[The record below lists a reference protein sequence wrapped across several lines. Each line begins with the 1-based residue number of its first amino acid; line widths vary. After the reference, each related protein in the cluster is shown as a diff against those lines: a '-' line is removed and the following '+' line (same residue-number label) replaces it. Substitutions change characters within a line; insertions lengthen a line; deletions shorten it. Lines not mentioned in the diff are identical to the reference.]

1 MGLDVETRLSQ
12 VEQAVLQM
20 AVQMEAFF
28 ERIEHALEREREER
42 QRALEE
48 ERRAR
53 EQALEEERRAQQQA
67 LEEERRARQQA
78 LEEERRARQ
87 QALEEL
93 RRAMEAML
101 AAQQRALEE
110 ERQKQQQALEEERRA
125 RQQALEELRRAMEAM
140 LAAQQRAL
148 EEERQK
154 QQQALEEEHRARQ
167 QALEEERRTRQ
178 QALAEMRREWE
189 RQLREM
195 NKQWGHL
202 AAKYGTLVED
212 LLSPSTPYVVETV
225 FGCPKEKLVEQA
237 ERVRKRQQGRSMEF
251 DVLAICPDFVLVME
265 IKSQGRAEYV
275 KAFVEKL
282 KQARDFLPTEY
293 RSLPIYGAFAAP
305 HLDPDVIAF
314 GERQGLIMLAVGL
327 PLLEVKNSPGFHPKA
342 F

>member
-67 LEEERRARQQA
+67 LEEERRAR
-78 LEEERRARQ
+78 
-87 QALEEL
+87 
-93 RRAMEAML
+93 
-101 AAQQRALEE
+101 
-110 ERQKQQQALEEERRA
+110 QQALEEERRA